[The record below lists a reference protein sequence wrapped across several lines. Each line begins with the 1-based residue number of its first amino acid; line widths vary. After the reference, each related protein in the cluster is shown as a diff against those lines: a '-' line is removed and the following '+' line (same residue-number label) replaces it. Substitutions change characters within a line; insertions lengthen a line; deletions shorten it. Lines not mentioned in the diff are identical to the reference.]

1 MGSQVDQPTGTGR
14 EDDPAAGPA
23 VVDAVGVSKT
33 FGATKALRGVSVSIA
48 PRESRALVGRNGAG
62 KSTLVGVLTGLL
74 APDEGEV
81 WFSGEAAPEPR
92 ERERWLEHVSCVYQR
107 PSVIPAL
114 TVAENIFINRHPRR
128 AFGLVDWKRLRSD
141 AAEAL
146 DEWGIDV
153 DPAATASDLTI
164 EARQL
169 VEIAR
174 ALAVG
179 SRFIILDEP
188 TAQLE
193 GREIERLFERIKL
206 LQAAGVAF
214 LYISHHLEEIYEVC
228 DQVTVL
234 RDGEKVTEA
243 AVSEMTRKDVVEA
256 MIGGR
261 APIARNGRADTRPV
275 AERPAVLR
283 TRSLS
288 LAPWY
293 DDVDLA
299 VRAGEMVGLAGLVGS
314 GKAHVADTVIGLLE
328 ADAGEIEVGGEVLD
342 PGNVASAIEMGI
354 GYVPGD
360 RHARGLVPM
369 MGVDENVTLTLLPRL
384 SQRLGVIDSSA
395 RGRDAQ
401 GLIQSLEIVAA
412 SPHQRVRSLSGGNQ
426 QKVVMGR
433 ALASNPRVLVL
444 VNPTAGVDVASKQA
458 LQDIV
463 EQTRARGAGV
473 LLASDELDDLAAC
486 DRVIVMLEGRVV
498 KELAAGWTESELV
511 STMEGVHPDGIQ

>member
-1 MGSQVDQPTGTGR
+1 MAPETQHPPGTGR
-14 EDDPAAGPA
+14 REDPAAGPPVAEA
-23 VVDAVGVSKT
+23 VDVSKA
-33 FGATKALRGVSVSIA
+33 FGATRALRGVSLSISA
-48 PRESRALVGRNGAG
+48 RESRALVGRNGAG
-62 KSTLVGVLTGLL
+62 KSTLVGVLTGLVV
-74 APDEGEV
+74 PDEGEV
-81 WFSGEAAPEPR
+81 WFSGEHAPEPKQ
-92 ERERWLEHVSCVYQR
+92 RERWLEYVSCVYQR

-114 TVAENIFINRHPRR
+114 TVAENIFVNRHPRR
-128 AFGLVDWKRLRSD
+128 AWGLVDWKRLRSD

-193 GREIERLFERIKL
+193 GREIERLFERIKR
-206 LQAAGVAF
+206 LQAAGIAF

-234 RDGEKVTEA
+234 RDGETVAEA
-243 AVSEMTRKDVVEA
+243 PVSELTRKDVVEA
-256 MIGGR
+256 MVGGR
-261 APIARNGRADTRPV
+261 AATEQTGRSDEQPV

-293 DDVDLA
+293 ENVDLE

-314 GKAHVADTVIGLLE
+314 GKAHLADTVIGLLK
-328 ADAGEIEVGGEVLD
+328 ADAGEIEIQGEALD
-342 PGNVASAIEMGI
+342 PGNVTKAIEMGV

-369 MGVDENVTLTLLPRL
+369 MGVDENVTLTVLPRL
-384 SQRLGVIDSSA
+384 AQRLGVVRSSA
-395 RGRDAQ
+395 RGQAAQ
-401 GLIQSLEIVAA
+401 HLIGSLEIVTA
-412 SPHQRVRSLSGGNQ
+412 SAHQPVDSLSGGNQ
-426 QKVVMGR
+426 QKVVMSR

-444 VNPTAGVDVASKQA
+444 VNPTAGVDVASKLA
-458 LQDIV
+458 LQKIV
-463 EQTRARGAGV
+463 ARTRAQGTGV
-473 LLASDELDDLAAC
+473 LLASDELDDLAGC
-486 DRVIVMLEGRVV
+486 DRVLVMLEGRVV
-498 KELAAGWTESELV
+498 REFSAGWTEPELV
-511 STMEGVHPDGIQ
+511 STMEGVHPDGI